1 MSEVE
6 EQPIVEQQVEA
17 VQPVE
22 ELAEDTDHAGEQ
34 EAATENQSVEVVAE
48 DDPSIPAE
56 ENQLEALVNDVAGEE
71 GNIIPE
77 EGDTAHE
84 DDAGIVVL
92 QSATDPT
99 QAASVSEN
107 AFQPPNNAPV
117 QQPQPEQA
125 APPFFADPTEG
136 NLIIRFTAR
145 PEGFYFQ
152 HSFPTKS
159 PCLIMYRRLES
170 QLFLNRGNIQLYWE
184 GRPLSE
190 NDVPADVCILP
201 DSDEIPLFLDLEIKQ
216 VPEHLQ
222 MVGAGEQVSKVIR
235 TQVHYGEDI
244 PQKQFFVSI
253 TRGYDRKPFIGGWR
267 HKAKPLTFHNASTQ
281 CSADSAPV
289 ADMSGKVCRTT
300 QTNGVT
306 RSCQTRRECGTQMP
320 KPDLLVDDTYDRV
333 RIARPYFSAERL
345 LVLRTQK
352 TILLQAF
359 VRGWRARKIAR
370 GMRNERD
377 AQDDALAAEDIRR
390 REEHETRR
398 QDEIQRRTHPTT
410 AQDFNVLHNELEA
423 WRLQE
428 VDRIN
433 AADISDAER
442 RVAMQELLKKQ
453 TKLLQTIDR
462 LQIQA
467 SKENRFRKINTALH
481 KMSSA
486 KVWGSGTATVNV
498 ETPFTVRARELRD
511 LYDGLQLT
519 HIGIDERLDILL
531 HVKWTVKE
539 FECAL
544 TREVVELIDREADL
558 LNRGRREKSLVGL
571 RQRLSNLFLQFV
583 ETPEFNPEA
592 AQFQR
597 VPLEYTSRPLVK
609 LDKK

>member
-1 MSEVE
+1 MSETE
-6 EQPIVEQQVEA
+6 EKPILDHTDEVQAEA
-17 VQPVE
+17 
-22 ELAEDTDHAGEQ
+22 AGEPTTVIEDP
-34 EAATENQSVEVVAE
+34 EADQTAEVAVL
-48 DDPSIPAE
+48 DDQPAAPIE
-56 ENQLEALVNDVAGEE
+56 ENQLEELANDGTAQQDEPPLEAAAETTQNEAVAENE
-71 GNIIPE
+71 FQAHPE
-77 EGDTAHE
+77 
-84 DDAGIVVL
+84 VV
-92 QSATDPT
+92 
-99 QAASVSEN
+99 VSEN
-107 AFQPPNNAPV
+107 
-117 QQPQPEQA
+117 QPQET

-152 HSFPTKS
+152 HTFPTKS
-159 PCLIMYRRLES
+159 PCLIMYKRLES
-170 QLFLNRGNIQLYWE
+170 QLFLNRRNIQLYWE
-184 GRPLSE
+184 GRPLSDT
-190 NDVPADVCILP
+190 DVPADVCILP
-201 DSDEIPLFLDLEIKQ
+201 DSDEIPLFLDLEIEQ

-222 MVGAGEQVSKVIR
+222 IVGAGEQVSKVIR
-235 TQVHYGEDI
+235 TQVQYGEDI

-253 TRGYDRKPFIGGWR
+253 TKGYDRKPFIGGWR
-267 HKAKPLTFHNASTQ
+267 HKAKPVTYHNATTQ
-281 CSADSAPV
+281 CSADAAPV
-289 ADMSGKVCRTT
+289 ADMSGKICRTT

-320 KPDLLVDDTYDRV
+320 KPDVLVDDTYDRV
-333 RIARPYFSAERL
+333 RVARPYFSAERL

-370 GMRNERD
+370 GMRNERE
-377 AQDDALAAEDIRR
+377 AQDFALAVEDVRR
-390 REEHETRR
+390 REEHENRR

-428 VDRIN
+428 VERIN

-467 SKENRFRKINTALH
+467 TKENRFRKINTTLN

-486 KVWGSGTATVNV
+486 KVWGSGVATVNV

-544 TREVVELIDREADL
+544 TREIVELIDREADL
-558 LNRGRREKSLVGL
+558 LNRGRREKSLGGL

>member
-1 MSEVE
+1 MSETE
-6 EQPIVEQQVEA
+6 EKPILDHTDEVQAEA
-17 VQPVE
+17 
-22 ELAEDTDHAGEQ
+22 AGEPTTVIEEP
-34 EAATENQSVEVVAE
+34 EADQTAEVAVL
-48 DDPSIPAE
+48 DDQPAAPIE
-56 ENQLEALVNDVAGEE
+56 ENQLEELANDGTAQQDEPPLEAAAETTQNEAVAENE
-71 GNIIPE
+71 FQAHPE
-77 EGDTAHE
+77 
-84 DDAGIVVL
+84 VV
-92 QSATDPT
+92 
-99 QAASVSEN
+99 VSEN
-107 AFQPPNNAPV
+107 
-117 QQPQPEQA
+117 QPQET

-152 HSFPTKS
+152 HTFPTKS
-159 PCLIMYRRLES
+159 PCLIMYKRLES
-170 QLFLNRGNIQLYWE
+170 QLFLNRRNIQLYWE
-184 GRPLSE
+184 GRPLSDT
-190 NDVPADVCILP
+190 DVPADVCILP
-201 DSDEIPLFLDLEIKQ
+201 DSDEIPLFLDLEIEQ

-222 MVGAGEQVSKVIR
+222 IVGAGEQVSKVIR
-235 TQVHYGEDI
+235 TQVQYGEDI

-253 TRGYDRKPFIGGWR
+253 TKGYDRKPFIGGWR
-267 HKAKPLTFHNASTQ
+267 HKAKPVTYHNATTQ
-281 CSADSAPV
+281 CSADAAPV
-289 ADMSGKVCRTT
+289 ADMSGKICRTT

-320 KPDLLVDDTYDRV
+320 KPDVLVDDTYDRV
-333 RIARPYFSAERL
+333 RVARPYFSAERL

-370 GMRNERD
+370 GMRNERE
-377 AQDDALAAEDIRR
+377 AQDFALAVEDVRR
-390 REEHETRR
+390 REEHENRR

-428 VDRIN
+428 VERIN

-467 SKENRFRKINTALH
+467 TKENRFRKINTTLN

-486 KVWGSGTATVNV
+486 KVWGSGVATVNV

-544 TREVVELIDREADL
+544 TREIVELIDREADL
-558 LNRGRREKSLVGL
+558 LNRGRREKSLGGL

>member
-1 MSEVE
+1 MSETE
-6 EQPIVEQQVEA
+6 EKPILDHTDEVQAEA
-17 VQPVE
+17 
-22 ELAEDTDHAGEQ
+22 AGEPTTVIEDP
-34 EAATENQSVEVVAE
+34 EADQTAEVAVL
-48 DDPSIPAE
+48 DDQPAAPIE
-56 ENQLEALVNDVAGEE
+56 ENQLEELANDGTAQQDEPPLEAAAETTQNEAVAENE
-71 GNIIPE
+71 FQAHPE
-77 EGDTAHE
+77 
-84 DDAGIVVL
+84 VV
-92 QSATDPT
+92 
-99 QAASVSEN
+99 VSEN
-107 AFQPPNNAPV
+107 
-117 QQPQPEQA
+117 QPQQET

-152 HSFPTKS
+152 HTFPTKS
-159 PCLIMYRRLES
+159 PCLIMYKRLES
-170 QLFLNRGNIQLYWE
+170 QLFLNRRNIQLYWE
-184 GRPLSE
+184 GRPLSDT
-190 NDVPADVCILP
+190 DVPADVCILP
-201 DSDEIPLFLDLEIKQ
+201 DSDEIPLFLDLEIEQ

-222 MVGAGEQVSKVIR
+222 IVGAGEQVSKVIR
-235 TQVHYGEDI
+235 TQVQYGEDI

-253 TRGYDRKPFIGGWR
+253 TKGYDRKPFIGGWR
-267 HKAKPLTFHNASTQ
+267 HKAKPVTYHNATTQ
-281 CSADSAPV
+281 CSADAAPV
-289 ADMSGKVCRTT
+289 ADMSGKICRTT

-320 KPDLLVDDTYDRV
+320 KPDVLVDDTYDRV
-333 RIARPYFSAERL
+333 RVARPYFSAERL

-370 GMRNERD
+370 GMRNERE
-377 AQDDALAAEDIRR
+377 AQDFALAVEDVRR
-390 REEHETRR
+390 REEHENRR

-428 VDRIN
+428 VERIN

-467 SKENRFRKINTALH
+467 TKENRFRKINTTLN

-486 KVWGSGTATVNV
+486 KVWGSGVATVNV

-544 TREVVELIDREADL
+544 TREIVELIDREADL
-558 LNRGRREKSLVGL
+558 LNRGRREKSLGGL